1 LIRSTVPTGTIITTM
16 TTKRPQRPPKRK
28 KFPALNLVLIESDGD
43 NLAAIFS
50 PELADLTLYVI
61 DVAARDEI
69 PSKGGPSIDK
79 QRVLAALEPV
89 VRSTAARA
97 LAAGLDDIGTRH
109 ETQYT
114 RLFRS

>member
-1 LIRSTVPTGTIITTM
+1 VPTGTIITTM
-16 TTKRPQRPPKRK
+16 TAKRPQRPPKRK
-28 KFPALNLVLIESDGD
+28 RFPALDLVLIESGGN
-43 NLAAIFS
+43 NLAATFS

-61 DVAARDEI
+61 DVAAGDKV
-69 PSKGGPSIDK
+69 PSKGGPSIDGQ